1 MDGLAQT
8 HVLTTGTV
16 LDATP
21 PRDDDPSRMSRGE
34 FEAWEKLRGRGQ
46 YDVVRD
52 QMRFRTQKGVYS
64 VQMPVRF
71 RVQMVNGICYA
82 LASDIHRDGKLQ

>member
-1 MDGLAQT
+1 MDGMT
-8 HVLTTGTV
+8 VLTTGTV

-21 PRDDDPSRMSRGE
+21 PRDEDPATMSRGE

-52 QMRFRTQKGVYS
+52 EMRFRTQKGVFS

-71 RVQMVNGICYA
+71 ACQVVNGIVYA
-82 LASDIHRDGKLQ
+82 LANEIQRDGKLQ